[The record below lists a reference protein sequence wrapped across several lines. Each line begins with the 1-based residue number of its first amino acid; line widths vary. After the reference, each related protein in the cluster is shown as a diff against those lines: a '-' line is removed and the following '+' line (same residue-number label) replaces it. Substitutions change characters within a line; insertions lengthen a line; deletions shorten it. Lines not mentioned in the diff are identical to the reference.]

1 MITAL
6 DIAQVCHE
14 ANRALQIAA
23 GDPAPSPHWD
33 AAPQWQR
40 DSAVDGVAKALS
52 GATPEQLHE
61 SWCDFKTKDGWVHG
75 PVKDEATKTHPCL
88 VPYDQ
93 LPADQRTKDDLFAA
107 IVTTLKR
114 P

>member
-14 ANRALQIAA
+14 ANRAYQLAA

-33 AAPQWQR
+33 AAPKRLR
-40 DSAVDGVAKALS
+40 DSVVDGVNKALA
-52 GATPEQLHE
+52 GASPEQLHE
-61 SWCDFKTKDGWVHG
+61 SWCDFKTADGWVYG
-75 PVKDEATKTHPCL
+75 PVKDELALTHPCL

-93 LPADQRTKDDLFAA
+93 LPHDQRTKDDLFQV

>member
-14 ANRALQIAA
+14 ANRALQIAG

-33 AAPQWQR
+33 AAHQWQR
-40 DSAVDGVAKALS
+40 DSAVDGVAKALAD
-52 GATPEQLHE
+52 ATPEHLHE
-61 SWCDFKTKDGWVHG
+61 SWCDFKTADGWTYG
-75 PVKDEATKTHPCL
+75 PTKDEAAKTHPCL

-93 LPADQRTKDDLFAA
+93 LPAEQRAKDDLFAA